1 MRRDTAGSTIK
12 KLTLVIVAY
21 VFARMIGWD
30 GAEVTHEPLVWVAII
45 AIGLAGLAALLS
57 KGATP

>member
-21 VFARMIGWD
+21 VFARLIGWD
-30 GAEVTHEPLVWVAII
+30 GSEVAHEPLV
-45 AIGLAGLAALLS
+45 
-57 KGATP
+57 